1 MELESI
7 RAYDAREHLA
17 FNGRRIK
24 EKAFRSLSGLLR
36 GICVDGVVNQ
46 EEQTELWE
54 WIRKNAHYAKYH
66 PWDLVINHLEDYLRD
81 GKIDPEEIEDLVWLA
96 DRLSEW
102 TDIDDLIK

>member
-36 GICVDGVVNQ
+36 GICVDGVVNRTQ
-46 EEQTELWE
+46 GM
-54 WIRKNAHYAKYH
+54 
-66 PWDLVINHLEDYLRD
+66 D
-81 GKIDPEEIEDLVWLA
+81 
-96 DRLSEW
+96 S
-102 TDIDDLIK
+102 